1 MCIILL
7 QSTVS
12 SPYGHT
18 YTRMHTYETYCLW
31 EKPTEYGWPRKIRIM
46 GCRKRNGFGEN
57 LSCFRSLEEHSLRE
71 TIECYRITRGASPGT
86 DSSHAY
92 LWITSGHT
100 QQNFHPP
107 IDTHRTHQ
115 PFSKGCYEATP
126 RQEEMKPKSHWLIGL
141 TFQHM
146 SSQTPHSCAFGH
158 LMMFP

>member
-1 MCIILL
+1 MDIHIHLSIHMKNILPL
-7 QSTVS
+7 GETD
-12 SPYGHT
+12 
-18 YTRMHTYETYCLW
+18 RMW
-31 EKPTEYGWPRKIRIM
+31 RAPKIRIM

-100 QQNFHPP
+100 QQSSTRQQTLTGHTLT
-107 IDTHRTHQ
+107 IL
-115 PFSKGCYEATP
+115 KGCYEAT
-126 RQEEMKPKSHWLIGL
+126 RSRKEMKPKSHWLIGL

-146 SSQTPHSCAFGH
+146 SSQTPHSRAFRH
-158 LMMFP
+158 QMMFP